1 MYKLDPMEWADCY
14 TPEELIKELFRQLP
28 KLSFP
33 IPLHKI
39 AKSCGIEAIVD
50 IATLPD
56 VEEEPSAK
64 FPPGFLI
71 DENKERGFIFYKD
84 FPDAPYRKRFTIAHE
99 LAHFL
104 FPHHRNHLTHADL
117 EAGSVGKNAS
127 TPEREREAN
136 DFANELLLPKHLF
149 MKAIEGKEITLQF
162 IKELSE
168 LTEFSVAPLAN
179 NCVKSLPEKA
189 LAVVHSY
196 NFGQCSY
203 IWANW
208 DALPGEFSFWKKELL
223 PEKSIF
229 NSLTEFSEELVTEKQ
244 LTNDSWFK
252 SLPDDFDGKIYEQ
265 TYFQKNGYA
274 ITLISVDC

>member
-104 FPHHRNHLTHADL
+104 FPHHRNHLTHADI
-117 EAGSVGKNAS
+117 EAGSVSKNAS
-127 TPEREREAN
+127 TREREREA
-136 DFANELLLPKHLF
+136 DVFAGDLLLPKHLLIE
-149 MKAIEGKEITLQF
+149 AIEGKEITLPF
-162 IKELSE
+162 IIELSV
-168 LTEFSVAPLAN
+168 LAEFSVAPLIN
-179 NCVKSLPEKA
+179 SCVKNLPEQV

-208 DALPGEFSFWKKELL
+208 DTLPGKFSFWKEEPL
-223 PEKSIF
+223 PEESIF
-229 NSLTEFSEELVTEKQ
+229 SSFTEFPEELVTEKQ